1 MDLNLHFSTDPDPKK
16 SKSKTIFMSGT
27 RLRNTAK
34 PANLKLYGQDLPWVS
49 SATHLGHELHE
60 SADMEHDCKCK
71 RAKFIDSSTNI
82 RETFDFADPEQML
95 NAVQI
100 YCSDFYGSM
109 LWDLFGDEA
118 AKFYRCWN
126 TLCKLCWDLPRSTP
140 VYFVDNLLS
149 CGFPSIRKQ
158 IVTRYVKF
166 FRSLLKSPCKEVAVL
181 ARVVGQDAS
190 SVTGRNLL
198 NIFLETRLRPTSSP
212 MHKFHEILSKPTD
225 VPQEYKWKI
234 PLLEKYAD

>member
-1 MDLNLHFSTDPDPKK
+1 
-16 SKSKTIFMSGT
+16 
-27 RLRNTAK
+27 
-34 PANLKLYGQDLPWVS
+34 
-49 SATHLGHELHE
+49 
-60 SADMEHDCKCK
+60 
-71 RAKFIDSSTNI
+71 
-82 RETFDFADPEQML
+82 
-95 NAVQI
+95 
-100 YCSDFYGSM
+100 M
-109 LWDLFGDEA
+109 LWDLYGDEA

-158 IVTRYVKF
+158 IVVRYVKF

-198 NIFLETRLRPTSSP
+198 NIHQETRLRPTSSP
-212 MHKFHEILSKPTD
+212 ISKFHEILSMPTD
-225 VPQEYKWKI
+225 VPPGSKWKI
-234 PLLEKYAD
+234 PLLEKHVQIRKSQQLTCEDTSYIDSLIDSLCST

>member
-1 MDLNLHFSTDPDPKK
+1 
-16 SKSKTIFMSGT
+16 
-27 RLRNTAK
+27 
-34 PANLKLYGQDLPWVS
+34 
-49 SATHLGHELHE
+49 
-60 SADMEHDCKCK
+60 MEHDCKCK

-82 RETFDFADPEQML
+82 RETFDFADQKQML
-95 NAVQI
+95 NAVEI

-109 LWDLFGDEA
+109 LWDLYGDEA
-118 AKFYRCWN
+118 AKFFRCWN

-158 IVTRYVKF
+158 IIVRYVKF

-198 NIFLETRLRPTSSP
+198 NLFSGNTVKANEQPNAQVSRDPIQAYRCPPGIQMENTLAR
-212 MHKFHEILSKPTD
+212 EICPD
-225 VPQEYKWKI
+225 
-234 PLLEKYAD
+234 